1 MRCFFLHNFINFC
14 PNYVTFAVA
23 DFKALYFKIIKHK
36 AMERSYEVMGMT
48 CTGCTQIVHD
58 LLSKIPGVK
67 NITMNLEKG
76 RANVE
81 METLIP
87 IDVFKEALATSLY
100 EISTEIETDKSQPDF
115 DDYKIS
121 PSERNKT
128 LVSEYIIAAG
138 KMDSRSLRACLSP
151 EFEFDG
157 PIHLHSVEDYIKMI
171 EDHVQSGIGNIL
183 SGNEIKAI
191 FTDDDEACVIYDV
204 VTNTNVKRVAAF
216 EKITIK
222 ENKILSTHVKFDQQ
236 RMKLL
241 MREIVNNKN
250 R

>member
-1 MRCFFLHNFINFC
+1 
-14 PNYVTFAVA
+14 
-23 DFKALYFKIIKHK
+23 
-36 AMERSYEVMGMT
+36 MERSYEVMGMT

-58 LLSKIPGVK
+58 LLSKVPGVK
-67 NITMNLEKG
+67 NVTMNLEKG

-100 EISTEIETDKSQPDF
+100 EISTEIEADKSQPDL
-115 DDYKIS
+115 DDYKVD
-121 PSERNKT
+121 PSERNKM
-128 LVSEYIIAAG
+128 LVSEYIIAVG

-157 PIHLHSVEDYIKMI
+157 AIHLYSAEDYIKMI
-171 EDHVQSGIGNIL
+171 EDHVQSGIGNIV

-191 FTDDDEACVIYDV
+191 FTDGDEACVIYDV
-204 VTNTNVKRVAAF
+204 VTNTHVKRVAAF
-216 EKITIK
+216 EKIAIK
-222 ENKILSTHVKFDQQ
+222 ENKIVSTHIKFDQQ

-241 MREIVNNKN
+241 MQEIRNSKN
-250 R
+250 